1 MLKLTDIVKDYEVG
15 NDVVHALKGI
25 SIEFRKNE
33 FVAILGPSGCGK
45 TTLLNII
52 GGLDK
57 YTSGDLSIN
66 GKSTKQFN
74 DADWDSY
81 RNHSVGFVFQSY
93 NLIPHQTVLANVEL
107 ALTLSG
113 VGKAERR
120 KRAIDAL
127 NKVGLGDQLNK
138 KPNQMSGGQM
148 QRVAIARALV
158 NDPEILMADEPT
170 GALDSAT
177 SVQIMDLL
185 KEVAKDRLVI
195 MVTHNP
201 ELAEKY
207 ATRIVRCLDGEVIS
221 DSDPYVYN
229 AEVEKNAEKKI
240 LGRKKTS
247 MSFFTALSLSLNN
260 LMTKK
265 GRTIL
270 TSFAGSIGII
280 GIALILSVSTGVQ
293 TYINRV
299 QEDTLSSYPI
309 TINAQEVDL
318 TSMLTS
324 LMSANQ
330 ENQSETHELD
340 AVYENRIMSDLM
352 DALSR
357 TETRENNLE
366 KFKEFLE
373 NSDEIKEYASSIGYV
388 YDTDMN
394 VYVTDADGNIVKSDV
409 LDLISRL
416 YSELGVTASSST
428 LSSYMQMDAW
438 QELLSGM
445 DGELINPL
453 MKEQYEVVSGR
464 WPENYDEVV
473 VAVDENN
480 EISDVMLYALGLKTM
495 DQILD
500 DMDAAASGEGD
511 TIEEQSWS
519 YDDILG
525 LDFRIILNCD
535 KYQKSGDGYIDATTT
550 EAGLKYLYESDNSIK
565 VKVVGIIRK
574 SDNAVSSFLNGAVG
588 YTSALTDYI
597 LDRVSSSELI
607 AMQKENPDVDVLT
620 GLKFPVEGEEPSE
633 DEIKAAVD
641 EWSASLSEQ
650 EKAVAYT
657 QILSVPSDEYLSAG
671 IEQFRQNLTPESED
685 EMLLQAIMSQTQ
697 MDEQTIRSYIEQ
709 MDEEEKEG
717 YMTQIISAAVAQQYA
732 AQAQE
737 QLGAYTTEQLAAM
750 YDATPL
756 TTEQYSYVYEN
767 LLPATVSDSTYE
779 QNLKLLG
786 DVDKGSPS
794 SIYIYASTF
803 EDKDNISDLITTYNE
818 SAADEDQISYTDY
831 VKLLMS
837 SITTI
842 INAISYVLIAFVA
855 ISLVVSSIMIG
866 IITYISVLERTKEI
880 GILRAVGA
888 SKRDISRVFNAETM
902 IEGFVS
908 GALGIIITLLLLIPI
923 NIILHS
929 LTGIQILSAI
939 LPVGGAIILVA
950 ISIILTLIAG
960 LIPSGIAAKKDPV
973 EALRTE

>member
-453 MKEQYEVVSGR
+453 MKERYEVVSGR

-685 EMLLQAIMSQTQ
+685 EMLLQEIMSQTQ